1 MSIDAAAK
9 EINGCVAGLT
19 ATKYRQSGNEYD
31 VILSYQKADKS
42 SIPDLEKI
50 KVQGKN
56 GLVSLANFASL
67 KKNSGPVSINHEN
80 KARTIDD
87 PYHSSWNAS
96 NEFYKSGFV
105 ITGSTDRTLRSWRP
119 YFIYL
124 CNAGFDSGFV

>member
-1 MSIDAAAK
+1 MSIEAAAK

-67 KKNSGPVSINHEN
+67 KKNYGPVSINHEN
-80 KARTIDD
+80 KARTI
-87 PYHSSWNAS
+87 YNS
-96 NEFYKSGFV
+96 FYVHRCAFDLSACR
-105 ITGSTDRTLRSWRP
+105 TDSFDNDNGGTC
-119 YFIYL
+119 Y
-124 CNAGFDSGFV
+124 AGWYCRKQRNCSC